1 MRGWGDKM
9 QFFISEYGK
18 IMMTV
23 VASLFI
29 VSVVLMSFLMGWQR
43 AGGVSDSE
51 KTNFSTNEERR
62 TSPKLYVKD
71 FKVKSGEKK
80 DFAEYLSALDFDRGD
95 LSACIQVAERDMDGR
110 RISEYKNILGGKGEN
125 RWGEPGIYRY
135 FVRVRSPVTGKV
147 TEKKFLVLV
156 DYNGIEG
163 SGEKPPRGNE
173 GNYEDGD

>member
-18 IMMTV
+18 IMLAVM
-23 VASLFI
+23 ASFFI

-62 TSPKLYVKD
+62 TSPELYVKD

-80 DFAEYLSALDFDRGD
+80 DFAEYLSAMDFNRGD
-95 LSACIQVAERDMDGR
+95 LSACIQVAERDVNGR
-110 RISEYKNILGGKGEN
+110 RISEYKNILGGKGESS
-125 RWGEPGIYRY
+125 WGKPGIYRY

-156 DYNGIEG
+156 DYSSIEG
-163 SGEKPPRGNE
+163 SGQKLPRGNE
-173 GNYEDGD
+173 GDYENGD

>member
-18 IMMTV
+18 IMLAVM
-23 VASLFI
+23 ASFFI

-80 DFAEYLSALDFDRGD
+80 ILQS
-95 LSACIQVAERDMDGR
+95 
-110 RISEYKNILGGKGEN
+110 ISQRWTLTGEISRPASRWQKGIWMEDVFRN
-125 RWGEPGIYRY
+125 TKIY
-135 FVRVRSPVTGKV
+135 
-147 TEKKFLVLV
+147 
-156 DYNGIEG
+156 
-163 SGEKPPRGNE
+163 
-173 GNYEDGD
+173 